1 MSKLSGLFSIGIADV
16 VGSVATAIFWF
27 YIATLLNPDQYGQL
41 SYFIGIAGTASAFSL
56 IGTQNTITVY
66 AAKNFRVLSSLYTLS
81 TISVSISAIVVSL
94 MFYRVDVSLL
104 LLGYVLSGLALGHIL
119 GNKYYSDYSKYVLAQ
134 KILTL
139 VLGIGFYY
147 FWNPE
152 SIIYALVASYIPFVL
167 VLYKMFKQIKFGFA
181 DLKLHLGFIVNNYV
195 ITLSGRLAG
204 QIDKLIIAPLFG
216 FTLLGN
222 YSLATQVATVSL
234 IFSQMVFKYT
244 LSHDSTGNQNK
255 RLKKITIFIAV
266 LISILG
272 IIISPILV
280 PILFPKY
287 VDAVQII
294 QIMILGVIPAT
305 INLQYTSRLLGLEK
319 SRFILI
325 GTMLGLI
332 TMVASIVTLG
342 PHFGVVGLACA
353 YVLAD
358 TVPSVYYYLANRT
371 EKGAQIG

>member
-1 MSKLSGLFSIGIADV
+1 MSRLSGLFSIGIADA
-16 VGSVATAIFWF
+16 VGSGATAIFWF

-56 IGTQNTITVY
+56 IGTQNVITVY
-66 AAKNFRVLSSLYTLS
+66 AAKNFRVLSSLYTIS
-81 TISVSISAIVVSL
+81 TISVAISAIVVSL
-94 MFYRVDVSLL
+94 IFYRVDVSLL
-104 LLGYVLSGLALGHIL
+104 LLGYVLSGLALGYIL

-147 FWNPE
+147 FWSPE
-152 SIIYALVASYIPFVL
+152 NIIYALAASYVPFVL
-167 VLYKMFKQIKFGFA
+167 VIYKMFKQTKFGFV
-181 DLKLHLGFIVNNYV
+181 DLKVHLGFIVNNYV
-195 ITLSGRLAG
+195 ITLSGRLTG
-204 QIDKLIIAPLFG
+204 QIDKLIIAPLLG

-222 YSLATQVATVSL
+222 YSLAAQVATVSL

-244 LSHDSTGNQNK
+244 LPHDSTGNQNK
-255 RLKKITIFIAV
+255 RLKKITILIAV

-272 IIISPILV
+272 IILSPILV

-294 QIMILGVIPAT
+294 QIMILDVIPAT
-305 INLQYTSRLLGLEK
+305 INLQFTSRFLGLEK

-325 GTMLGLI
+325 GTLFSLI

-342 PHFGVVGLACA
+342 PHFGAVGLACA

-358 TVPSVYYYLANRT
+358 TIPSVYYYLASRM